1 MSAPPAT
8 HASRTPHIA
17 GQHIDSPDQI
27 RITWDTSLAS
37 KYDNRTADE
46 LEAHNTRGR
55 NDWAAKLVAAR
66 ASAVEQA

>member
-1 MSAPPAT
+1 MPFAVQD
-8 HASRTPHIA
+8 TPHV
-17 GQHIDSPDQI
+17 QHPPTLS
-27 RITWDTSLAS
+27 
-37 KYDNRTADE
+37 YDNRTADE